1 MLDTDAG
8 GWYHISGAGIRQ
20 AEKTER
26 RGQTMAYKNSRQNA
40 AETKTSS
47 EKNEKKLKKLVYGLR
62 IGAAAYLLLALFG
75 AAAVNASGA
84 AASADWNTVSRLS
97 EIIAAVFFLIFGGSI
112 LANAFRRRNYIS
124 PDLKKT
130 FRTGKGHGKICA
142 HNSENKL
149 CLPLRILR
157 NCYCCGIGSA
167 DNGDRSAVLNCRRLL
182 RKAPQKRQPL
192 IRLFFVFRRRIFD
205 T

>member
-1 MLDTDAG
+1 MLDTAAG

-47 EKNEKKLKKLVYGLR
+47 EKNEKKLEKLVYGLR

-97 EIIAAVFFLIFGGSI
+97 EIIAAVFFLIFGSSI

-124 PDLKKT
+124 PDLKKL
-130 FRTGKGHGKICA
+130 FEQGHGKICA

-167 DNGDRSAVLNCRRLL
+167 DNGDRSAVLSCRRLL

>member
-1 MLDTDAG
+1 
-8 GWYHISGAGIRQ
+8 
-20 AEKTER
+20 
-26 RGQTMAYKNSRQNA
+26 MAYKNSRQNA

-75 AAAVNASGA
+75 AAAVTASGA

-124 PDLKKT
+124 PDLKKL
-130 FRTGKGHGKICA
+130 FEQGNVRTTPKTNFVCRCVF
-142 HNSENKL
+142 S
-149 CLPLRILR
+149 
-157 NCYCCGIGSA
+157 GIVIAAAS
-167 DNGDRSAVLNCRRLL
+167 VL
-182 RKAPQKRQPL
+182 L
-192 IRLFFVFRRRIFD
+192 ITAIVRLF
-205 T
+205 